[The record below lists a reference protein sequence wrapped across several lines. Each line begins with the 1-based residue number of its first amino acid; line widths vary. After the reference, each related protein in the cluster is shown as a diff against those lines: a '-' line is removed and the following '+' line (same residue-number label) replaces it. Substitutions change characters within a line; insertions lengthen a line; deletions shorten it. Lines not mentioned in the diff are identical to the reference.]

1 MRVRARIPTLEPTV
15 IQAPTVCP
23 YEDCQGSYFKMHQDQ
38 CDKPVR
44 DTKFEQVAAQRHKCL
59 SCGRTHRV
67 YPRGVSRA
75 QQSDRLK
82 GLSILFYILGISYR
96 GVEDVL
102 EALGFYLDHIT
113 VYRNIQAVGEQVQQL
128 RWVWLQQVA
137 GKISVVGGDLTYLQ
151 CRGETVAIAVAVDAQ
166 TGVTLDIEI
175 LENEETETLE
185 AWLQPLLKLVGAEV
199 LITDDQDGFKTVA
212 DSAGVSHQICRQ
224 HVTRNVLDFVA
235 KTAERVL
242 SNPPPVPPGLDTTPE
257 QLLEDL
263 ELLEWIMLGH
273 PENASQLLAE
283 LYARYT
289 QAKAPKRG
297 QRATIW
303 YRMRNHILR
312 LWEHW
317 QRYTCYRTALG
328 QETLTVNETNNTTEQ
343 VIGWSIKERYRTMR
357 GYKREESIINVGQLT
372 AWLREEPGGRDM
384 SPLFAS

>member
-1 MRVRARIPTLEPTV
+1 MRVRARIPTLEPAV
-15 IQAPTVCP
+15 MRPPAICP
-23 YEDCQGSYFKMHQDQ
+23 YEDCQGCYFKKHQLQ

-44 DTKFEQVAAQRHKCL
+44 DTQIERVVVFRQKCL
-59 SCGRTHRV
+59 ACGRTHRV
-67 YPRGVSRA
+67 YPQGVSRA

-102 EALGFYLDHIT
+102 EALGYPLDHTT
-113 VYRNIQAVGEQVQQL
+113 VYRNVQAAGKQVQQL
-128 RWVWLQQVA
+128 RQAWLQQVA
-137 GKISVVGGDLTYLQ
+137 GKVSVVGADVTYLQ
-151 CRGETVAIAVAVDAQ
+151 CRGERVAMAVAIDTQ

-175 LENEETETLE
+175 LDNEDTETLE
-185 AWLQPLLKLVGAEV
+185 AWLQPLLQLVGAEV

-212 DSAGVSHQICRQ
+212 DQAGVSHQICRQ

-242 SNPPPVPPGLDTTPE
+242 SRPPLVPHVLDLTPD

-263 ELLEWIMLGH
+263 ALLEWIMLGH
-273 PENASQLLAE
+273 PENALQLLAE
-283 LYARYT
+283 LYDRYA
-289 QAKAPKRG
+289 QAPPPKKG
-297 QRATIW
+297 KRATVW

-312 LWEHW
+312 LWNHW
-317 QRYTCYRTALG
+317 QRYTCYRATSAREML
-328 QETLTVNETNNTTEQ
+328 EVDETNNATER

-357 GYKREESIINVGQLT
+357 GYKREASIINVAQLT
-372 AWLREEPGGRDM
+372 AWLREKPGGRDI